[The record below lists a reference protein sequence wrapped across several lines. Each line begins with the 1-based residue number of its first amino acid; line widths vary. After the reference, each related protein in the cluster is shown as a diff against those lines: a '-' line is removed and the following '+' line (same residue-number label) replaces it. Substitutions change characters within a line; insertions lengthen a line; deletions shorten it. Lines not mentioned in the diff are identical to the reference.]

1 LHLGKVT
8 SRDNGGGLV
17 VDTDLETGGTPVNE
31 LDGALGL
38 DGGNGSVDILGDD
51 VSTVQQATGH
61 VLSVTGVALDHLV
74 GGLEARV
81 GNLSDGELLVV
92 GLLGRDDGGVGDQGE
107 VDTGVGHQVGLEF
120 GKIDVEGTVE
130 TERGSDRGDDLGN
143 ETVEVG
149 VSGTFDVKVAAAN
162 VVDGFVVNHEGT
174 VGVLKG
180 GVGGQDRVVGL
191 NDSGGNLGGGVDGEL
206 ELGLLSVVD
215 RETLK
220 EEGTETGT
228 STTTERVEDEETL
241 ETSAV
246 VSELTD
252 TVKDK
257 VNNFLSDGVV
267 TTGVVVGGVF
277 LAGNQLLGVEE
288 LTVGTSAD
296 FVNDSGLKVNEDGT
310 GDVLAGTRLGEEGVE
325 RVVTSTDSLVRGHL
339 TIRLDTVFQA
349 VEFPAGVTNL
359 DTGLTNVDRDTLTHC
374 SLSRSYLKSR
384 VDKLEGKKKKTK
396 S

>member
-1 LHLGKVT
+1 
-8 SRDNGGGLV
+8 
-17 VDTDLETGGTPVNE
+17 
-31 LDGALGL
+31 
-38 DGGNGSVDILGDD
+38 
-51 VSTVQQATGH
+51 
-61 VLSVTGVALDHLV
+61 
-74 GGLEARV
+74 
-81 GNLSDGELLVV
+81 
-92 GLLGRDDGGVGDQGE
+92 
-107 VDTGVGHQVGLEF
+107 
-120 GKIDVEGTVE
+120 
-130 TERGSDRGDDLGN
+130 
-143 ETVEVG
+143 
-149 VSGTFDVKVAAAN
+149 
-162 VVDGFVVNHEGT
+162 
-174 VGVLKG
+174 
-180 GVGGQDRVVGL
+180 
-191 NDSGGNLGGGVDGEL
+191 
-206 ELGLLSVVD
+206 
-215 RETLK
+215 
-220 EEGTETGT
+220 
-228 STTTERVEDEETL
+228 VEDEETL